1 MCRLTLRIWNKN
13 YYVLDALWTRC
24 RRTISSDNTF
34 ALTCWAV
41 RRLTI
46 SFNWC
51 RPKNDDE
58 KKKITTI
65 LIICVWYGRKTKGTT
80 TTTTTTEKQQ
90 KLCDKWNLYL
100 NWTAARQ
107 ETTNKFDKIKCLEDF
122 ARLNTIITIKRAVV
136 IDTAFSSNDSKA
148 INAVR
153 TFCPPGQPRT
163 WSFYD

>member
-1 MCRLTLRIWNKN
+1 MLYELVAVEPFPVITRL
-13 YYVLDALWTRC
+13 LWPVGPCVGLQSHSTDVDRKMM
-24 RRTISSDNTF
+24 T
-34 ALTCWAV
+34 
-41 RRLTI
+41 
-46 SFNWC
+46 
-51 RPKNDDE
+51 
-58 KKKITTI
+58 KKKKLTTI